1 MSHLTGDEEDY
12 KIQVIVKAE
21 SIITVFMI
29 LQWPQK
35 D

>member
-1 MSHLTGDEEDY
+1 MSHLRGNEEDY
-12 KIQVIVKAE
+12 KIQVKAE